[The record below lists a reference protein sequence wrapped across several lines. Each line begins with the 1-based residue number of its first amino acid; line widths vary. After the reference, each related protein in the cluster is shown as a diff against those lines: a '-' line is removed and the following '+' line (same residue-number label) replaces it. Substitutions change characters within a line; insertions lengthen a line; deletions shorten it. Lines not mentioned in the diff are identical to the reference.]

1 MNPFHYAFK
10 VTDIQSTIRF
20 YRDIL
25 GCELGR
31 QTEHWVDFNFFG
43 HQLSAHVSDNIPELD
58 YCGQV
63 DGVAVPSPHF
73 GCLLTPDQFEDIKN
87 RLMTNDIDFIIPPQ
101 IRYKGKPEEQQTM
114 FILDFSN
121 NPIEFKSFRNNEFV
135 FS

>member
-20 YRDIL
+20 YNDVL

-43 HQLSAHVSDNIPELD
+43 HQLSAHVSDNIPPLD
-58 YCGQV
+58 YCGKV

-73 GCLLTPDQFEDIKN
+73 GCLITSEQFDDIKI
-87 RLMTNDIDFIIPPQ
+87 RLIEHNIDFIIHPQ
-101 IRYKGKPEEQQTM
+101 VRYKGKPEEQQTM
-114 FILDFSN
+114 FILDFSQ
-121 NPIEFKSFRNNEFV
+121 NPIEFKSFKHMDQIF
-135 FS
+135 